1 MGSTRAE
8 TAGASLI
15 AASKF
20 QSYGNDYLVIR
31 ETDLTRRS
39 APALTRAICRR
50 HFGIGGDGCVF
61 AEPAKDDRFRI
72 RIFNPDGSEPA
83 MSGNGCRCA
92 AAFVHHQGLSRKADL
107 ILETLSG
114 LKVHHLLDRGES
126 SWRYRSSLGRP
137 SFVPEKIP
145 IRLEAGLT
153 QVVDHSLLLE
163 AETVTV
169 TALSVGNPQCVV
181 FVSTLPKDAE
191 FRRLGSALEGHPAFP
206 ERTNVSFVQ
215 VTGSRRLQVRIWER
229 GVGPTHS
236 SGTGCS
242 GAAVAALHTGRVGSP
257 ARVGTET
264 GEQEVE
270 WQPEGE
276 VHLTGRVEFVG
287 DVHYHWR
294 EHDGE

>member
-1 MGSTRAE
+1 M
-8 TAGASLI
+8 I
-15 AASKF
+15 AASKY

-31 ETDLTRRS
+31 ESDLTRRR
-39 APALTRAICRR
+39 AAALTRDICRR

-61 AEPAKDDRFRI
+61 VEPGGKDRFRI
-72 RIFNPDGSEPA
+72 RIFNPDGSEAA

-92 AAFVHHQGLSRKADL
+92 GAFVHHRGWYRNLDL

-114 LKVHHLLDRGES
+114 VKIHQLLGRDES

-137 SFVPEKIP
+137 SFIPKEIP
-145 IRLEAGLT
+145 IRLEGEFS
-153 QVVDHSLLLE
+153 QVVDHSLLVG
-163 AETVTV
+163 TVPVTV

-181 FVSTLPKDAE
+181 FVSTLPRDAE
-191 FRRLGSALEGHPAFP
+191 LRRLGSALEVHPAFP

-215 VTGSRRLQVRIWER
+215 VTGPRRLQVRIWER

-242 GAAVAALHTGRVGSP
+242 GAAVAAIHTGRVGSP
-257 ARVGTET
+257 ARIGTET

-270 WQPEGE
+270 WQPGGE

-294 EHDGE
+294 EHDGK

>member
-1 MGSTRAE
+1 
-8 TAGASLI
+8 
-15 AASKF
+15 
-20 QSYGNDYLVIR
+20 
-31 ETDLTRRS
+31 
-39 APALTRAICRR
+39 
-50 HFGIGGDGCVF
+50 
-61 AEPAKDDRFRI
+61 
-72 RIFNPDGSEPA
+72 

-92 AAFVHHQGLSRKADL
+92 GAYVHHRGLSRKADL
-107 ILETLSG
+107 VLETLSG
-114 LKVHHLLDRGES
+114 QKIHHLLDRGES

-137 SFVPEKIP
+137 SFVPEEIP
-145 IRLEAGLT
+145 IRLDERLL
-153 QVVDHSLLLE
+153 QVVDYALQVK

-181 FVSTLPKDAE
+181 FVSTLPEDAE
-191 FRRLGSALEGHPAFP
+191 FRRLGSALEVHSFFP
-206 ERTNVSFVQ
+206 ERTNVSFVR
-215 VTGSRRLQVRIWER
+215 VTGPRRLQARIWER

-242 GAAVAALHTGRVGSP
+242 GAAVAAIHTGRIGSP

-270 WQPEGE
+270 WQPGGE

-287 DVHYHWR
+287 DVHYYWR

>member
-1 MGSTRAE
+1 M
-8 TAGASLI
+8 I
-15 AASKF
+15 AASKY

-31 ETDLTRRS
+31 ESDLTRRR
-39 APALTRAICRR
+39 ADALTRDICRR

-61 AEPAKDDRFRI
+61 VEPGGKNRFRI
-72 RIFNPDGSEPA
+72 RIFNPDGSEAA

-92 AAFVHHQGLSRKADL
+92 GALVHHRGWSRNPNL

-114 LKVHHLLDRGES
+114 VKVHHLLDNDES

-137 SFVPEKIP
+137 SFIPEEIP
-145 IRLEAGLT
+145 VLLEGEFS
-153 QVVDHSLLLE
+153 QVVHHSLQVG
-163 AETVTV
+163 TTPVTV

-181 FVSTLPKDAE
+181 FFSTLPQDAE
-191 FRRLGSALEGHPAFP
+191 FRRLGSALEVHPAFP

-215 VTGSRRLQVRIWER
+215 VTGPRRLQVRIWER

-242 GAAVAALHTGRVGSP
+242 GAAVAAIHTGRVGSP
-257 ARVGTET
+257 ARIGTET

-270 WQPEGE
+270 WQPGGE

-294 EHDGE
+294 EHDGK

>member
-1 MGSTRAE
+1 M
-8 TAGASLI
+8 I

-31 ETDLTRRS
+31 ESDLTRRS
-39 APALTRAICRR
+39 AAPLTRAICRR
-50 HFGIGGDGCVF
+50 HFGIGGDGCAFV
-61 AEPAKDDRFRI
+61 EPVKDDRFRI
-72 RIFNPDGSEPA
+72 RIFNPDGSEAA

-92 AAFVHHQGLSRKADL
+92 GAFVHHQGLSRKADL
-107 ILETLSG
+107 SLETLSG
-114 LKVHHLLDRGES
+114 VKIHHLLDRDES
-126 SWRYRSSLGRP
+126 SWRYRSSLGPP
-137 SFVPEKIP
+137 SFVPEEIP
-145 IRLEAGLT
+145 IRLEEEST
-153 QVVDHSLLLE
+153 RVVDHSLLVGS
-163 AETVTV
+163 APVTL

-181 FVSTLPKDAE
+181 FVSTLPEDAE
-191 FRRLGSALEGHPAFP
+191 FRRLGSALEVHPAFP
-206 ERTNVSFVQ
+206 ERTNVSFVR
-215 VTGSRRLQVRIWER
+215 VTGTRSLQARIWER

-242 GAAVAALHTGRVGSP
+242 GAAVAAIQTGRVGSP

-270 WQPEGE
+270 WRPGGE

-287 DVHYHWR
+287 DVRYRWR

>member
-1 MGSTRAE
+1 M
-8 TAGASLI
+8 I
-15 AASKF
+15 AASKY

-31 ETDLTRRS
+31 ESDLTRRR
-39 APALTRAICRR
+39 ADALTRDICRR

-61 AEPAKDDRFRI
+61 VEPGGKDRFRI
-72 RIFNPDGSEPA
+72 RIFNPDGSEAA

-92 AAFVHHQGLSRKADL
+92 GALVHHRGWSRNPNL
-107 ILETLSG
+107 TLETLSG
-114 LKVHHLLDRGES
+114 VKIHQLLDRGES

-137 SFVPEKIP
+137 SFIPEEIP
-145 IRLEAGLT
+145 IRLAKELP
-153 QVVDHSLLLE
+153 QVVDHPLQMGPRQV
-163 AETVTV
+163 AI

-181 FVSTLPKDAE
+181 FVSTLPQDAE
-191 FRRLGSALEGHPAFP
+191 FRRLGSALEVHPAFP

-215 VTGSRRLQVRIWER
+215 VTGPRRLQVRIWER

-242 GAAVAALHTGRVGSP
+242 GAAVAAIHTGRVGSP
-257 ARVGTET
+257 ARIGTET

-270 WQPEGE
+270 WQPGGE

-294 EHDGE
+294 EHDGK

>member
-8 TAGASLI
+8 AAGAAVI

-31 ETDLTRRS
+31 ESDLTRRR
-39 APALTRAICRR
+39 AVALTRAICRR

-61 AEPAKDDRFRI
+61 VQPLKDDRFRI
-72 RIFNPDGSEPA
+72 RIFNPDGSEAA

-92 AAFVHHQGLSRKADL
+92 GAFVHHVGLSRKADL
-107 ILETLSG
+107 TLETLSG
-114 LKVHHLLDRGES
+114 VKIHHLLDHGES

-137 SFVPEKIP
+137 SFLPEEVP
-145 IRLEAGLT
+145 IRLEERLSR
-153 QVVDHSLLLE
+153 VVDHSLRVGDT
-163 AETVTV
+163 AVTV

-181 FVSTLPKDAE
+181 FVTDLPQDPE
-191 FRRLGSALEGHPAFP
+191 FRRLGSALEAHPAFP

-215 VTGSRRLQVRIWER
+215 ITGPRRLQVRIWER

-242 GAAVAALHTGRVGSP
+242 GAAVAAIHTGKVGSP

-270 WQPEGE
+270 WQPGGE

-287 DVHYHWR
+287 DAHYHWR